1 MQKLSKMAKNE
12 EKLVIYSPLL
22 MEESLTCRKYTNPKR
37 YLGSKAIEPGHFRL
51 YSLEKKYHE
60 QYVKKWKLKY
70 CYYKLYIP
78 VDPIIRI

>member
-1 MQKLSKMAKNE
+1 MAKNE

-51 YSLEKKYHE
+51 YSLEKKEMVLIAILHRCRMAQME
-60 QYVKKWKLKY
+60 TDL
-70 CYYKLYIP
+70 L
-78 VDPIIRI
+78 

>member
-1 MQKLSKMAKNE
+1 
-12 EKLVIYSPLL
+12 

-60 QYVKKWKLKY
+60 QYVKNGN
-70 CYYKLYIP
+70 
-78 VDPIIRI
+78 